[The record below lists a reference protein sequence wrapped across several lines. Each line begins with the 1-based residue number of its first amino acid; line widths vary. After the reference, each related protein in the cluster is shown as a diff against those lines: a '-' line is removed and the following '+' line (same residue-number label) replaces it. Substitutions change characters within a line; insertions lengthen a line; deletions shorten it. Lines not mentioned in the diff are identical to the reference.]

1 MFSLNAYTLCTIKM
15 QNDMGKKRK
24 KKFLT
29 APPHSITWY
38 SQEPINSQDKTD
50 VISGQS
56 HRGQHHQHSDETSTR
71 DTGSS
76 YTGTRGCQAKTKK
89 KILKQILMKP
99 TLWKIPIWNTVHVWY
114 KLFFEKFTMLF
125 EFWIIKNMNKSWS
138 CWHYCSWFIK
148 Y

>member
-1 MFSLNAYTLCTIKM
+1 MFSLNAYTLCTTKM
-15 QNDMGKKRK
+15 QNDMGKKK
-24 KKFLT
+24 EKVLT
-29 APPHSITWY
+29 ALPPTVTWY

-89 KILKQILMKP
+89 DIEANSDETN
-99 TLWKIPIWNTVHVWY
+99 TL
-114 KLFFEKFTMLF
+114 
-125 EFWIIKNMNKSWS
+125 
-138 CWHYCSWFIK
+138 
-148 Y
+148 

>member
-1 MFSLNAYTLCTIKM
+1 MHIHCTTKM
-15 QNDMGKKRK
+15 QNDMGKKK
-24 KKFLT
+24 EKVLT
-29 APPHSITWY
+29 APPTPTVTWY

-125 EFWIIKNMNKSWS
+125 WIKKKKLATAKKTNNSFHFLKNMNKS
-138 CWHYCSWFIK
+138 
-148 Y
+148 

>member
-56 HRGQHHQHSDETSTR
+56 HRGQHHQHRDETSTG
-71 DTGSS
+71 DTRSS

-89 KILKQILMKP
+89 GYWSKF
-99 TLWKIPIWNTVHVWY
+99 WWNQHFVNFLYEIHVWY
-114 KLFFEKFTMLF
+114 KLFCEKFTML
-125 EFWIIKNMNKSWS
+125 FWIIKNMNKSWS
-138 CWHYCSWFIK
+138 SWHYCSWFIK

>member
-1 MFSLNAYTLCTIKM
+1 MFSLIAYTLCTTKM
-15 QNDMGKKRK
+15 QNDMGKKK
-24 KKFLT
+24 ENILT
-29 APPHSITWY
+29 APPHPHSVTWY

-56 HRGQHHQHSDETSTR
+56 HRGQHHQHRDETSTR

-89 KILKQILMKP
+89 GYWSKF
-99 TLWKIPIWNTVHVWY
+99 WWNQHFIKFQYEIWY

-125 EFWIIKNMNKSWS
+125 WIKKKKLATAKNNNNFFHLLKNMNKS
-138 CWHYCSWFIK
+138 
-148 Y
+148 

>member
-1 MFSLNAYTLCTIKM
+1 MFSLNAYTLCTTKM
-15 QNDMGKKRK
+15 QNDRGKKK
-24 KKFLT
+24 EKVLT
-29 APPHSITWY
+29 APPPHSVTWY

-89 KILKQILMKP
+89 DIEANSDETNTLKNSNMKYMYD
-99 TLWKIPIWNTVHVWY
+99 TNYFL
-114 KLFFEKFTMLF
+114 
-125 EFWIIKNMNKSWS
+125 KNLQCFSE
-138 CWHYCSWFIK
+138 
-148 Y
+148 

>member
-1 MFSLNAYTLCTIKM
+1 MFSLNAYTLCTTKM
-15 QNDMGKKRK
+15 QNDMGKKK
-24 KKFLT
+24 EKFLT
-29 APPHSITWY
+29 APPPHSVTWY

-71 DTGSS
+71 DTRSS

-89 KILKQILMKP
+89 RHWSKF
-99 TLWKIPIWNTVHVWY
+99 WWNQHFIKFQYEIWY

-125 EFWIIKNMNKSWS
+125 WITKKKLATAKKNNNFFHFLKNMNKS
-138 CWHYCSWFIK
+138 
-148 Y
+148 